1 MTGPPPQGS
10 AMNDANAPSSQF
22 RLDELEDRLKA
33 LLSDNLRSDKKGTP
47 IGYICCENVG
57 RPFNS
62 AQTQA

>member
-1 MTGPPPQGS
+1 
-10 AMNDANAPSSQF
+10 MNDANAPSSQF